1 MAIPNILLSE
11 YYKKV
16 EKGEIKPEI
25 SPFEVSL
32 IFNPGTRLVHNQGQ
46 LDLILRDFLK
56 DFCMELEDRVL
67 AIHFWDRVKLIY
79 F

>member
-1 MAIPNILLSE
+1 MAIPKILLSE

-16 EKGEIKPEI
+16 EKGDIKPEI

-32 IFNPGTRLVHNQGQ
+32 TFNPSTRLEHNQGQ

-56 DFCMELEDRVL
+56 DFYLELEERVFI
-67 AIHFWDRVKLIY
+67 IHFWDKV
-79 F
+79 